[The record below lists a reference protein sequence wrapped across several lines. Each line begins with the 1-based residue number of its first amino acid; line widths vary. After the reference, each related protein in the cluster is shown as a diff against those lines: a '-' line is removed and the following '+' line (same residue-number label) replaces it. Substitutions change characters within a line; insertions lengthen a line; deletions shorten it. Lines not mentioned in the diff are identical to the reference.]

1 MSKRKFE
8 EDVSS
13 DVEKVAKRA
22 ALEVADSKTAAI
34 VEEVKQIVVSAV
46 VEEVNQSGCVCGPWS
61 LRISRTP
68 KVPPPATSEVLP
80 KGVSMTPALGE
91 PAVV

>member
-1 MSKRKFE
+1 MDIKKI
-8 EDVSS
+8 
-13 DVEKVAKRA
+13 VAEIDA
-22 ALEVADSKTAAI
+22 AAEAAI
-34 VEEVKQIVVSAV
+34 VEEVTQKDCA
-46 VEEVNQSGCVCGPWS
+46 CGNWS

-68 KVPPPATSEVLP
+68 KIPSPATSEVLP